1 MAGCLS
7 QAWIANIVE
16 DLRQAIGA
24 RAADSGTRPAQG
36 SPPQGGL
43 HPCAASSG
51 PVIDAL
57 RQTVEDRKHEGPLDL
72 REDRAWQER
81 FHTAMA
87 AVIRE
92 EHGTPVPQRHGPF
105 VPERFTAD
113 IMALTRGMF

>member
-7 QAWIANIVE
+7 QAWIASIVD
-16 DLRQAIGA
+16 DLRQAIGTG
-24 RAADSGTRPAQG
+24 AADASPREAQG
-36 SPPQGGL
+36 SPSQRSS
-43 HPCAASSG
+43 HASAASRDLL
-51 PVIDAL
+51 IDAL
-57 RQTVEDRKHEGPLDL
+57 RQTIEDRGRESLPDL
-72 REDRAWQER
+72 RMDRAWQER

-92 EHGTPVPQRHGPF
+92 EHGEPVPQRHGPF

>member
-7 QAWIANIVE
+7 QAWIASIVE
-16 DLRQAIGA
+16 DLRQAMGA
-24 RAADSGTRPAQG
+24 RAPDLVAREAQG
-36 SPPQGGL
+36 SSPPGAS
-43 HPCAASSG
+43 HPCAASGGS
-51 PVIDAL
+51 PIDAL

-87 AVIRE
+87 AVILE
-92 EHGTPVPQRHGPF
+92 EYGAPVPNRHGPF
-105 VPERFTAD
+105 VPEHFTAD